1 MKVSPLFLPR
11 DVWQGVAVVIIVT
24 MQNYLGSVSFGRL
37 DLGDRVLFGITIV
50 DFTPNALAA

>member
-1 MKVSPLFLPR
+1 MSPLFLPR